1 MDEARRVL
9 ERLERIETLR
19 RAEAPAAL
27 LLVQLRRLLA
37 EGERWLAVERVDG
50 SERARAALD
59 NCRTQLRVRGEEAP
73 QE

>member
-1 MDEARRVL
+1 ML

-19 RAEAPAAL
+19 RSDAPAAV

-37 EGERWLAVERVDG
+37 EGERWLAVERLDG
-50 SERARAALD
+50 SDRARDALVR
-59 NCRTQLRVRGEEAP
+59 CRAQLRAREEEAA

>member
-9 ERLERIETLR
+9 QRLERIETLR
-19 RAEAPAAL
+19 RTDAPAAV

-37 EGERWLAVERVDG
+37 EGERWLAVERLEG

-59 NCRTQLRVRGEEAP
+59 GCRAQLRVRGEEVP